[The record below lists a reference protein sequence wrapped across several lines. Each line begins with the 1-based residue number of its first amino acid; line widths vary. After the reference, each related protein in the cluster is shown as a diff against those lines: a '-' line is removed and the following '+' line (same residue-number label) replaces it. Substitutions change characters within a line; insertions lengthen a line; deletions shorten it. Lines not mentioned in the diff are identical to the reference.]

1 MKHTSIALLAVATLA
16 SFAGAQTRTT
26 GSGIP
31 VTKDLNTTATVT
43 TTPTTTT
50 TTVVS
55 GGDVSLTT
63 PFDISAYGA
72 NMNEKNIAAH
82 MAAGDSL
89 EIQLAELAL
98 NKATSQSVRDYA
110 TTLLNDHRAHLAKT
124 HEMISDENVGA
135 EPMAFDPEGMRMR
148 QVLTGLRNMAAGTSW
163 DAAFLRFQAQHHQNE
178 IDILN
183 SSIKNAHD
191 NDFEEHIQESL
202 KSLATH
208 RDMARSTATG
218 LNIQL

>member
-1 MKHTSIALLAVATLA
+1 MRYTSIALLAVATLA
-16 SFAGAQTRTT
+16 TVAGAQTRTG
-26 GSGIP
+26 GSGIA
-31 VTKDLNTTATVT
+31 VTKDRGTSATVS
-43 TTPTTTT
+43 TTPSTTT

-63 PFDISAYGA
+63 PFDISAYGP

-98 NKATSQSVRDYA
+98 NKATSQAVRDYA

-124 HEMISDENVGA
+124 NELIVKESIGA

-148 QVLTGLRNMAAGTSW
+148 QMLTGLRNLSAGMNW

-191 NDFEEHIQESL
+191 DDFEDHIEDTL
-202 KSLATH
+202 KSLANH
-208 RDMARSTATG
+208 RDMARSAATS